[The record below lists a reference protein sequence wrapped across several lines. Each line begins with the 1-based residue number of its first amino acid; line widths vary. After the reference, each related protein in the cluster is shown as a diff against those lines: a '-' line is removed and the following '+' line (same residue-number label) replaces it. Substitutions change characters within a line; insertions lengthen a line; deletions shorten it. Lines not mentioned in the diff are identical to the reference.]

1 MNINMNT
8 TMEHPFY
15 DIAVIGGGLTGLT
28 AAIYAA
34 RAGRSVILLEKD
46 SRLGGLAQT
55 ARIGGALFNYGPRAM
70 YEGSAALR
78 ILEELGCKP
87 SLGSGTKNAMYGI
100 LDGRLIH
107 ATEELSPE
115 EQAEWSKLMENLN
128 RIDPAP
134 VRSISIKEW
143 APGHVRSDRVRQFFY
158 AMCRQWAYDDDM
170 EQLSAGYVLEQGQL
184 ASQGVRYVLGG
195 WQTVIDSLQREAVRS
210 GVVIAAGAE
219 AAQIVHEQGTVTG
232 ILLSEGT
239 LLRAGSIIAA
249 AGPHAVSRWLKDSG
263 LHSRSLEV
271 WKEQAHPL
279 YVSCLDVALK
289 QVPHP
294 DRAFVLGLD
303 EPFYYSNHSAAIPL
317 TEDGSQVI
325 HVMTYHGSIPSR
337 GPELVLGRLKQRLE
351 AIQPGWEREAAAVR
365 FSPNLLAAHA
375 SRPALR
381 SGDAPAPGQ
390 AVPEIRGL
398 YVAGD
403 WVGRE
408 GRLADTAMT
417 SAKLAGLTA
426 AGID

>member
-1 MNINMNT
+1 MKLNMNIT
-8 TMEHPFY
+8 RKHPFY

-34 RAGRSVILLEKD
+34 RSGRSVILLEKD

-100 LDGRLIH
+100 LDGKLIH
-107 ATEELSPE
+107 ATEELNPE
-115 EQAEWSKLMENLN
+115 EQTEWSTLMENLN

-143 APGHVRSDRVRQFFY
+143 ALGHVHSNRVRQFFY

-170 EQLSAGYVLEQGQL
+170 ERLSAGYVLEQGQL
-184 ASQGVRYVLGG
+184 AGQGVRYVLGG
-195 WQTVIDSLQREAVRS
+195 WQTVIDSLQREAVRA

-219 AAQIVHEQGTVTG
+219 AAQIVHEQGAVTG
-232 ILLSEGT
+232 ILLSEGI

-249 AGPHAVSRWLKDSG
+249 AGPHSVSKWLKGSG

-279 YVSCLDVALK
+279 YVSCLDVSLK

-325 HVMTYHGSIPSR
+325 HVMTYHGSSPSPD
-337 GPELVLGRLKQRLE
+337 PELVLGRLKERLE

-375 SRPALR
+375 ARTALR
-381 SGDAPAPGQ
+381 NGDAPAPGP

-426 AGID
+426 AGIV

>member
-1 MNINMNT
+1 MTI
-8 TMEHPFY
+8 EHQFY

-34 RAGRSVILLEKD
+34 RAGRSVVLLEKD
-46 SRLGGLAQT
+46 SRLGGMAQT
-55 ARIGGALFNYGPRAM
+55 AKIGGALFNYGPRAM
-70 YEGSAALR
+70 YEGSAVLR

-87 SLGSGTKNAMYGI
+87 SLGNGTKNAMYGI

-107 ATEELSPE
+107 ATEELNLE
-115 EQAEWSKLMENLN
+115 EQTEWSTLMGGLN
-128 RIDPAP
+128 EIEASPI
-134 VRSISIKEW
+134 RSISIQEW
-143 APGHVRSDRVRQFFY
+143 ALQHVRSDRVRQFFY

-195 WQTVIDSLQREAVRS
+195 WQTVIDSLQREAVRA

-219 AAQIVHEQGTVTG
+219 AAQILHEQGAVTG

-239 LLRAGSIIAA
+239 LLKASSVIAA
-249 AGPHAVSRWLKDSG
+249 AGPDAVSRWLGGSG
-263 LHSRSLEV
+263 SHSHSLEA
-271 WKEQAHPL
+271 WKEQAQPL

-289 QVPHP
+289 RVPHP

-325 HVMTYHGSIPSR
+325 HVMTYHGFSPSR
-337 GPELVLGRLKQRLE
+337 HPEEIQMRLKERLE
-351 AIQPGWEREAAAVR
+351 AIQPGWEQEAAVIR

-375 SRPALR
+375 SRTALR
-381 SGDAPAPGQ
+381 NGDAPAPGP
-390 AVPEIRGL
+390 AVPEIQGL

-417 SAKLAGLTA
+417 SAKLAGLQA
-426 AGID
+426 AGRD

>member
-1 MNINMNT
+1 MKLNMNMS
-8 TMEHPFY
+8 MEHPFY

-34 RAGRSVILLEKD
+34 GAGRSVILLEKD

-78 ILEELGCKP
+78 ILDELGCKP

-100 LDGRLIH
+100 LDGKLIH
-107 ATEELSPE
+107 ATEELNPE
-115 EQAEWSKLMENLN
+115 EQTEWSTLMGSLN
-128 RIDPAP
+128 RIDPEP
-134 VRSISIKEW
+134 VRSISMKEW
-143 APGHVRSDRVRQFFY
+143 ALGHVRSDRVRQFFY

-170 EQLSAGYVLEQGQL
+170 KRLSAGYVLEQGQL

-195 WQTVIDSLQREAVRS
+195 WQTVIDSLQREAVRA

-239 LLRAGSIIAA
+239 LLRTGSIIAA
-249 AGPHAVSRWLKDSG
+249 AGPHAVSKWLKGSG
-263 LHSRSLEV
+263 LHSHSLDAWREH
-271 WKEQAHPL
+271 AHPL

-325 HVMTYHGSIPSR
+325 HVMTYHGSSPSR
-337 GPELVLGRLKQRLE
+337 DPELVLGRLKERLE
-351 AIQPGWEREAAAVR
+351 AIQPGWEREAAVVR

-381 SGDAPAPGQ
+381 SGDAPAPGP

>member
-34 RAGRSVILLEKD
+34 QAGRSVILLEKD

-55 ARIGGALFNYGPRAM
+55 ARIGGALFNYGPRAI

-87 SLGSGTKNAMYGI
+87 SLGNGTKNAMYGI
-100 LDGRLIH
+100 LDGKLIH
-107 ATEELSPE
+107 ATEELNPE
-115 EQAEWSKLMENLN
+115 ELTEWSTLMGSLN
-128 RIDPAP
+128 RIDPEP

-143 APGHVRSDRVRQFFY
+143 ALGHVRSDRVRQFFY

-170 EQLSAGYVLEQGQL
+170 ERLSAGYVLEQGQL
-184 ASQGVRYVLGG
+184 ASQGVRYMLGG
-195 WQTVIDSLQREAVRS
+195 WQTVIDSLQREAVQA

-219 AAQIVHEQGTVTG
+219 AAQVVREQGTVTG
-232 ILLSEGT
+232 ILLSEET
-239 LLRAGSIIAA
+239 LLITGSIIAA
-249 AGPHAVSRWLKDSG
+249 AGPHAVSKWLKGSG

-325 HVMTYHGSIPSR
+325 HVMTYHGSSPSR
-337 GPELVLGRLKQRLE
+337 DPELVLGRLKERLE

-381 SGDAPAPGQ
+381 SGDAPAPGP

>member
-1 MNINMNT
+1 MT
-8 TMEHPFY
+8 RKHPFY

-34 RAGRSVILLEKD
+34 RSGRSVILLEKD

-78 ILEELGCKP
+78 ILDELGCKP
-87 SLGSGTKNAMYGI
+87 SLGSGTKNAMHGI
-100 LDGRLIH
+100 LDGKLIH
-107 ATEELSPE
+107 ATEELNPE
-115 EQAEWSKLMENLN
+115 EQTEWSTLMGSLN
-128 RIDPAP
+128 RIDQEP

-143 APGHVRSDRVRQFFY
+143 ALGHVRSDRVRQFFY

-170 EQLSAGYVLEQGQL
+170 ERLSAGYVLEQGQL
-184 ASQGVRYVLGG
+184 AGQGVRYVLGG
-195 WQTVIDSLQREAVRS
+195 WQKVIDSLQREAVRA

-219 AAQIVHEQGTVTG
+219 AAQIMHDQGAVTG

-249 AGPHAVSRWLKDSG
+249 AGPHAVSKWLKGSG

-279 YVSCLDVALK
+279 YVSCLDVSLK

-325 HVMTYHGSIPSR
+325 HVMTYHGSMPSR
-337 GPELVLGRLKQRLE
+337 DPKLVLGRMKERLE
-351 AIQPGWEREAAAVR
+351 AIQPGWDREASAVR
-365 FSPNLLAAHA
+365 YSPNLLAAHA

-381 SGDAPAPGQ
+381 SGDAPATGP

>member
-1 MNINMNT
+1 MS
-8 TMEHPFY
+8 MEHPFY

-34 RAGRSVILLEKD
+34 RSGRSVILLEKD

-78 ILEELGCKP
+78 ILDELGCKP

-100 LDGRLIH
+100 LDGKLIH
-107 ATEELSPE
+107 ATEELNPE
-115 EQAEWSKLMENLN
+115 EQTEWSTLMGSLN
-128 RIDPAP
+128 RIDPEP
-134 VRSISIKEW
+134 VRPISMKEW
-143 APGHVRSDRVRQFFY
+143 ALGHVRSDRVRQFFY
-158 AMCRQWAYDDDM
+158 A
-170 EQLSAGYVLEQGQL
+170 
-184 ASQGVRYVLGG
+184 
-195 WQTVIDSLQREAVRS
+195 I
-210 GVVIAAGAE
+210 
-219 AAQIVHEQGTVTG
+219 
-232 ILLSEGT
+232 
-239 LLRAGSIIAA
+239 AGSIIAA
-249 AGPHAVSRWLKDSG
+249 AGPHAVSKWLKSSG
-263 LHSRSLEV
+263 LHSHSLDAWREH
-271 WKEQAHPL
+271 AHPL

-289 QVPHP
+289 QVPDP

-325 HVMTYHGSIPSR
+325 HVMSYHGSSPSR
-337 GPELVLGRLKQRLE
+337 DPELVLGRLKERLE

-381 SGDAPAPGQ
+381 SGDAPAPGP
-390 AVPEIRGL
+390 AIPEIRGL

-426 AGID
+426 AGRD